1 MGNFTVFQ
9 IGVMVSFAVSAVI
22 GVIIFATGFGVSKEK
37 PLPKILVWGT
47 VRQDVMDSV
56 LEKLTTKND
65 RFSQISYEEKDSR
78 TYSSVLVN
86 ALAAG
91 NGPDLFILPQE
102 LVLGF
107 SDKTLMI
114 PYKNYSEREFRDS
127 FVEGGELFLS
137 RDGIRALPFSVDPL
151 VMYWNRDIFASV
163 GLTTP
168 PAFWDEFFVLS
179 PKITKRDK
187 SSNIVRSF
195 VAFGEYSNV
204 VNAKEVLSAFILQT
218 GNPIVS
224 FSKDGQI
231 VSRLTENFDF
241 MEPPALAALRFYTE
255 FSNPVKAVYSWNRAL
270 PDSRQSFIAGDLA
283 LYIGFASEFSLLK
296 EANPNLNFDVVE
308 IAHSRDSGIKYPIT
322 FAHFTGLSISR
333 ASISPI
339 AALEVAKA
347 LTSQKSITTLS
358 KLTGLPPIR
367 RDLLG
372 EKPVDAIGPVF
383 YNAAITARGWL
394 DPDSSATDEI
404 FKRMIES
411 VVSGRALLREAVDTA
426 NAEINNLLR

>member
-1 MGNFTVFQ
+1 MGNFSVFQ
-9 IGVMVSFAVSAVI
+9 LGVMISFAVSAII
-22 GVIIFATGFGVSKEK
+22 GVIVFATGFGVSGEK
-37 PLPKILVWGT
+37 PLPEILMWGT
-47 VRQDVMDSV
+47 VKQDVIDGI
-56 LEKLTTKND
+56 LENLATKND
-65 RFSQISYEEKDSR
+65 RFSQITYEEKDPR
-78 TYSSVLVN
+78 TYSRDLVN

-91 NGPDLFILPQE
+91 NGPDLFDLPQE

-107 SDKTLMI
+107 SDKTLVI

-127 FVEGGELFLS
+127 FVEGGELYLS
-137 RDGIRALPFSVDPL
+137 QDGIRALPFSVDPL

-168 PAFWDEFFVLS
+168 PTFWDEFFTLS
-179 PKITKRDK
+179 PKVTKRDK

-204 VNAKEVLSAFILQT
+204 VNAKGILSAFILQT

-224 FSKDGQI
+224 FSEDGQLS
-231 VSRLTENFDF
+231 SRLTENFGF

-283 LYIGFASEFSLLK
+283 LYIGFASEFNVLK

-308 IAHSRDSGIKYPIT
+308 LARSRDEKYPIT
-322 FAHFTGLSISR
+322 FARFSGLSISR
-333 ASISPI
+333 ASTNPI
-339 AALEVAKA
+339 AALEVAEA
-347 LTSQKSITTLS
+347 LTSQKSIATLS

-383 YNAAITARGWL
+383 YNAAITSRGWL
-394 DPDSSATDEI
+394 DPDSFATDAI

-411 VVSGRALLREAVDTA
+411 TVSGRALLREAIDIADT
-426 NAEINNLLR
+426 EINNLLR